1 MDKAHQMNCREE
13 HHSELH
19 PREHVVTPQ
28 ALDNIEHLPVMEEL
42 AVVNTVDKLRKA
54 IDSLAPGQPPR
65 NDSIPPEFLK
75 RCKKPHYTNCMNP
88 STRAG
93 MKTLLYRTCK
103 MPKFPPSIR
112 TEASEVTA
120 TTREE
125 FHLPAPQAR
134 SMLRSSSTTHR
145 SWHNMSTQNHSAA
158 PKLEDPH

>member
-1 MDKAHQMNCREE
+1 MNQAHHMSCRVE
-13 HHSELH
+13 HPSELYSG
-19 PREHVVTPQ
+19 EHVVTPQ
-28 ALDNIEHLPVMEEL
+28 ALGNIERLPVMEEL
-42 AVVNTVDKLRKA
+42 AVVSTVDKLRKA

-65 NDSIPPEFLK
+65 NDSIPPELLK
-75 RCKKPHYTNCMNP
+75 RCKKSHYTNRMNP
-88 STRAG
+88 SARAG

-103 MPKFPPSIR
+103 MPKFPPSRR